1 MTAAPAEPR
10 RSAEEQQRLDT
21 ALTDLFQHRIVF
33 NQTLGLVIESARPP
47 APRIRFDMRHELI
60 GSPTHGRLHGGVISA
75 TLDAMGGFAL
85 MVAIAERHAAEHTA
99 QVLQR
104 FLKMGTI
111 DLRIDYLA
119 PGVGRH
125 FVATADVMRLGARIG
140 RTQMRLV
147 NDAGALIATGA
158 AAYVIG

>member
-1 MTAAPAEPR
+1 
-10 RSAEEQQRLDT
+10 
-21 ALTDLFQHRIVF
+21 
-33 NQTLGLVIESARPP
+33 
-47 APRIRFDMRHELI
+47 
-60 GSPTHGRLHGGVISA
+60 
-75 TLDAMGGFAL
+75 MGGFAL

-111 DLRIDYLA
+111 DLRVDYLA

-147 NDAGALIATGA
+147 NDAGTLIATGA

>member
-1 MTAAPAEPR
+1 MTAVEPR
-10 RSAEEQQRLDT
+10 RSAEEQHRLDA

-33 NQTLGLVIESARPP
+33 NRTLGLVIESARPP

-104 FLKMGTI
+104 FVKMGTI
-111 DLRIDYLA
+111 DLRIDYLS

-125 FVATADVMRLGARIG
+125 FVATADVTRLGARIG

-147 NDAGALIATGA
+147 NDDGVLVATGVG
-158 AAYVIG
+158 AYVIG